1 MKAIMESLPGGVE
14 KPKICTASLVR
25 DHSAHRSQPHPTGTA
40 LCPLR
45 PVRGAGAAAA
55 LPGVPHRD
63 PMPPSAPAAPDP
75 LGGLPRS
82 TPGTGTPARSSV
94 SPEGAGGRD
103 SPAPHLVAE
112 DLVQGGPGAAQ
123 GAEEGEPEAE
133 RAVVGGLQ
141 QHHLR
146 HDQRRVPH
154 VAAELRRHLTADGA
168 AGRRRAAP
176 RSGRE
181 DPGWGPGGC
190 SMPGLLGSARGA
202 LRHGRSCPAAS
213 VAFSFPQPAARP
225 SLLQHVA
232 LEQ

>member
-1 MKAIMESLPGGVE
+1 M
-14 KPKICTASLVR
+14 
-25 DHSAHRSQPHPTGTA
+25 
-40 LCPLR
+40 
-45 PVRGAGAAAA
+45 
-55 LPGVPHRD
+55 
-63 PMPPSAPAAPDP
+63 
-75 LGGLPRS
+75 
-82 TPGTGTPARSSV
+82 GTGQPL
-94 SPEGAGGRD
+94 
-103 SPAPHLVAE
+103 PHLVAE

-181 DPGWGPGGC
+181 DPGWGPRGGLLLARPRGLCSRGSEARGELPGSDPCLLFPPARCPPVPVSACGPGAVDVCAGSTFVAQGC
-190 SMPGLLGSARGA
+190 SCGLVFWEGFR
-202 LRHGRSCPAAS
+202 R
-213 VAFSFPQPAARP
+213 
-225 SLLQHVA
+225 
-232 LEQ
+232 